1 MKVKAASRCQSCH
14 WVRAWNRISSVSSG
28 IRRTTRLE
36 SCPTRGMDTATRPGG
51 MSMLRKAPNEAN
63 WNRTSIACSERV
75 NVDGCDHVYAK
86 RTQFRVVE
94 GGASKRW
101 PCRKL
106 ARRDA
111 RLTGFGI
118 WDYARSWHACGAEW
132 DRRTWKLDSG
142 CPPGA
147 AGIVAS
153 GSEEWRLAS
162 GQ

>member
-1 MKVKAASRCQSCH
+1 
-14 WVRAWNRISSVSSG
+14 
-28 IRRTTRLE
+28 
-36 SCPTRGMDTATRPGG
+36 MDTATRPGG

-94 GGASKRW
+94 GGTSKRW

-118 WDYARSWHACGAEW
+118 MPEAGTHAARNGI
-132 DRRTWKLDSG
+132 G
-142 CPPGA
+142 GPGNWP
-147 AGIVAS
+147 VV
-153 GSEEWRLAS
+153 SEAKGMALTVPEK
-162 GQ
+162 